1 MASFET
7 RVASIGEVI
16 RTSARVFPDRI
27 ATHEGET
34 ALTYSQL
41 DERVRREI
49 SYFKSLGI
57 GAGDTVALLLG
68 NGQPFVLAH
77 YALASL
83 GAAVAPLNPQLRGRL
98 LGEMID
104 LSEATCLV
112 TSADQ
117 QEMLTHIDPMPER
130 LTRVI
135 YADGGPEPSTPLTLS
150 SAATVSETPCEGVAL
165 STFPVDDGAIEVE
178 PDSPAIV
185 FLTSGTTGKPKGI
198 LVTHRQALLGL
209 EAWVERW
216 GFDEST
222 ICLMVAPFFH
232 VVYNPLVLGTHLA
245 GGKSVVLKNL
255 TPRAAMGEVE
265 RMRPNA
271 IMGTPAIFTQLLND
285 RASKSRDLSS
295 LDTIIYG
302 AAPTSVPVIRGL
314 QEKFPQAQ
322 LYNCYGLTETCSAL
336 SCMSSEDLKGREA
349 SVGRAHPKVEVSVR
363 DNDNVA
369 VAQGELGEV
378 CCRGP
383 HVITSYF
390 NAPEANATRFFDDWL
405 RTGDVGYLD
414 EEGFLYLMGRSDD
427 VINVAGEKVYPRD
440 IEHVL
445 FQHPDVHDVAVVGVK
460 NDSKGQ
466 SVKAFIVPRD
476 KSGVD
481 IKTLKRFCIT
491 ELPAAFVPR
500 IYETLD
506 ELPRN
511 PSGKVLRRQL
521 IEQD

>member
-1 MASFET
+1 MASPDT
-7 RVASIGEVI
+7 RVASIGAVI
-16 RTSARVFPDRI
+16 RQSAHSFSQRV
-27 ATHEGET
+27 AMHEGET
-34 ALTYSQL
+34 ALTYAEL

-49 SYFKSLGI
+49 SYFRSLGI

-77 YALASL
+77 YALTSM

-104 LSEATCLV
+104 LSDATCLV
-112 TSADQ
+112 TSSELR
-117 QEMLTHIDPMPER
+117 EMLLHIEEMPER
-130 LTRVI
+130 LTRVV
-135 YADGGPEPSTPLTLS
+135 YADGGPEPDKPLTLAT
-150 SAATVSETPCEGVAL
+150 AASVQEEPGDPVFL
-165 STFPVDDGAIEVE
+165 SDFRADEAEISVD
-178 PDSPAIV
+178 PDAPAIV

-198 LVTHRQALLGL
+198 MVTHRQALLGL

-216 GFDEST
+216 SFDEST
-222 ICLMVAPFFH
+222 VCLMVAPFFH
-232 VVYNPLVLGTHLA
+232 VVYNPLVLGCHLA
-245 GGKSVVLKNL
+245 GGTSVVLTTL
-255 TPRAAMGEVE
+255 TPRAAMTEVE
-265 RMRPNA
+265 RMHPNA

-314 QEKFPQAQ
+314 QEKFPQAK

-336 SCMSSEDLKGREA
+336 SCMGSEDLKGRED
-349 SVGRAHPKVEVSVR
+349 SVGRAHPLVEVAIR
-363 DNDNVA
+363 DQENQA
-369 VAQGELGEV
+369 VATGELGEV

-383 HVITSYF
+383 HVIRAYF

-405 RTGDVGYLD
+405 RTGDIGYLD
-414 EEGFLYLMGRSDD
+414 EDGFLYLMGRSDD

-445 FQHPDVHDVAVVGVK
+445 FQHPEVHDVAVVGVK

-466 SVKAFIVPRD
+466 SVKAFIVPRE
-476 KSGVD
+476 KRGVD
-481 IKTLKRFCIT
+481 VKALKRFCIT

-521 IEQD
+521 TEQ